1 MTRPAY
7 SCVELGVDLVAV
19 AAPQLHQPGRRVRVA
34 VAAGGG
40 GGNWRRLCAE
50 LEFDGVVQRHRRKL
64 LVVGRLP
71 SNIHQ
76 FHVLFISAC
85 FTCWL
90 FVLSAPQSGSVF
102 KDLCEN
108 CGKMASQR
116 NVHLIIRVKAYK

>member
-40 GGNWRRLCAE
+40 GGNWRRSCAE

-71 SNIHQ
+71 SNNRVSTSFTFRLFQPALHAG
-76 FHVLFISAC
+76 FSCFRHPSPVLFSR
-85 FTCWL
+85 TC
-90 FVLSAPQSGSVF
+90 VKIV
-102 KDLCEN
+102 
-108 CGKMASQR
+108 GKWR
-116 NVHLIIRVKAYK
+116 HNETYI